1 MARICCGH
9 CFIGAL
15 AHCDLIIVCLPFSA
29 NLFAHSYCEIVK
41 QKTSG
46 DPFSLRAIPQLTS
59 RDDYTTSSL
68 FLEAAYLIAR
78 GASPFVDNR
87 RQRKTI
93 KRVDGE
99 WGGVSNA
106 TFFFQSDESH
116 LTQIDL
122 VLPLNCS
129 NTEMVEV
136 EQELQP
142 VANPGYSP
150 DLFEALVHT
159 DRNNKLTNTAL
170 VPNCAYSSSRA
181 SGIFDAENVGTA
193 SVHEYAWLL
202 SPSFDGQV
210 FLTKDEAR
218 FTEFNVTR
226 NTRLLARDRDD
237 WRVGRSAQSDID
249 GLQIGSVEISFGA
262 VVLATGPESSPGV
275 RTISS
280 ESGFLWERRNTYGVV
295 AEVLGDCPPR
305 PSGIAAADSSCM
317 VVMRMNC
324 QAFDEDIEP
333 YPERDAFV
341 GNPVCSLE
349 TVYMVWGKGFEADAD
364 LVAIVAGL
372 YGRVQPNF
380 FDGSAEDQ
388 FLINAFFA
396 ALFVAGT
403 VDIRPSLVQQVA
415 PVING
420 LYIVFTLL
428 PFYLSLVLILFSL
441 ATRHSRLPIPQ
452 SVWDLLVIGREEAK
466 VPTRESKKDLFPES
480 NTNLALALVRD
491 ESGEGEVLGMVSDPT
506 FANNGL
512 PLKER
517 LFPKKSSDSSLPIQP
532 DSAILEAKAEKEK
545 DVGSQTSQ
553 EETSSS
559 TRDEEDP
566 WATTA
571 ARPSL
576 ADPSGIYTRGRISYL

>member
-1 MARICCGH
+1 
-9 CFIGAL
+9 
-15 AHCDLIIVCLPFSA
+15 
-29 NLFAHSYCEIVK
+29 
-41 QKTSG
+41 
-46 DPFSLRAIPQLTS
+46 
-59 RDDYTTSSL
+59 L

-78 GASPFVDNR
+78 GGSPFVDNR
-87 RQRKTI
+87 RV

-106 TFFFQSDESH
+106 AFYFQPDGSH

-122 VLPLNCS
+122 LLPLNCS

-142 VANPGYSP
+142 FPNPDP
-150 DLFEALVHT
+150 TRFLPADFEALVDT

-170 VPNCAYSSSRA
+170 VPNCTYSSSRA
-181 SGIFDAENVGTA
+181 SGVFDAETIGTA

-202 SPSFDGQV
+202 SPHFDGQV

-226 NTRLLARDRDD
+226 NTRLLARDCDD
-237 WRVGRSAQSDID
+237 WREGRSAQSDID

-262 VVLATGPESSPGV
+262 VVLATGPETVPGV
-275 RTISS
+275 SAS
-280 ESGFLWERRNTYGVV
+280 LESGFFWERRNTYGVV

-333 YPERDAFV
+333 WPERDAFV
-341 GNPVCSLE
+341 GNPDCRLE
-349 TVYMVWGKGFEADAD
+349 TVYMVWGKGFEADAE

-388 FLINAFFA
+388 FLMNAFFA

-403 VDIRPSLVQQVA
+403 MDIRPSLVQTVA

-420 LYIVFTLL
+420 FYIVFTLL
-428 PFYLSLVLILFSL
+428 PFYLSLVLILVSL
-441 ATRHSRLPIPQ
+441 AKRRARLPIPQ
-452 SVWDLLVIGREEAK
+452 SVWELLVIGREEAK

-480 NTNLALALVRD
+480 NNNLALALVRE

-512 PLKER
+512 PLKEK
-517 LFPKKSSDSSLPIQP
+517 LFPKKLSDSTLPTQP
-532 DSAILEAKAEKEK
+532 DSEILETNAEKEK
-545 DVGSQTSQ
+545 DVGSQTSR

-559 TRDEEDP
+559 THDEEDP
-566 WATTA
+566 WATAA

-576 ADPSGIYTRGRISYL
+576 ADPSGIYTRGKISYL